1 METKELYNELRDLL
15 CNQDKALKDLVWT
28 IARNRK
34 LNRPKNAL
42 LIGELGSGKTT
53 MVELTARKM
62 GIPVV
67 GMSGFFTPQGVEP
80 MVLYN
85 AFMGLFAENNQKG
98 CQGIVLIHDMKD
110 VFLYGGFTTLNSIIT
125 AGSFTYNNHVIDVKS
140 TMFIGEIDNNGLEDC
155 FTSNPIYTIDEI
167 DKAIYPSVC
176 SSDEV
181 SEVISNII
189 DVYGGVTDE
198 EVDSNMFNDQYREAL
213 KKTFLSPE
221 CSKVFNKK
229 IFMDAIGFEDIK
241 KALNS
246 PVSELQT
253 YSDDLCEEYISSP
266 QFINS
271 VAGHISESLVGLHD
285 LDDAVRDVSRIDSKR
300 KIKVYKENSLLKL

>member
-1 METKELYNELRDLL
+1 METQEVYNELRELL
-15 CNQDKALKDLVWT
+15 CNQDKALKELVWT
-28 IARNRK
+28 IARNQK

-53 MVELTARKM
+53 MVELTAQKM

-67 GMSGFFTPQGVEP
+67 GMSGFFTPQGAEP

-85 AFMGLFAENNQKG
+85 ALMRLFAENNKQG
-98 CQGIVLIHDMKD
+98 CQGIVLVHDMKD
-110 VFLYGGFTTLNSIIT
+110 IFLYGGFTTLNSIIT
-125 AGSFTYNNHVIDVKS
+125 SGTFTYDKHFADIKN

-155 FTSNPIYTIDEI
+155 FTEKPIYTIDDI
-167 DKAIYPSVC
+167 DKAIYPSE
-176 SSDEV
+176 SSGDQV
-181 SEVISNII
+181 SEVIEDII
-189 DVYGGVTDE
+189 NVYAGDADD
-198 EVDSNMFNDQYREAL
+198 EVDHNMFTEQYREAL

-221 CSKVFNKK
+221 CSKAFNKK
-229 IFMDAIGFEDIK
+229 IFMDTIGFENIK
-241 KALNS
+241 KAITS

-271 VAGHISESLVGLHD
+271 VASHISESLVGLHD
-285 LDDAVRDVSRIDSKR
+285 LDDAVKDVSRFDSKR
-300 KIKVYKENSLLKL
+300 KIKVYKENSLLRL